1 MSQYTNLG
9 TSLKGR
15 LRNTRLPKSQGLL
28 PLFEAVI
35 NSIHAIEETTD
46 RFSKSSIQV
55 TVLRSSQIAL
65 KDETTDEDLTEAEI
79 VGFSISDNGV
89 GFNDENFTS
98 FKTLDSCYKEKK
110 GCRGVGRLLWL
121 KAFESVRVSSCFK
134 ESTGKVFKREF
145 DFAINGI
152 SDHSKVEVTKDHP
165 IQTTISLNN
174 FHAKFRK
181 HSPNSITTIAKV
193 LLEHCLWYFIRKSG
207 TPQIEIVDKDKNI
220 DLHNIYKEYQ
230 ISIDPAHIFDVKGE
244 SFNITHI
251 KLLTGLSK
259 KHKIAYSASGR
270 LVKEESL
277 DIPGL
282 SGTLEDDGRSFS
294 YMGFVSSRFFDE
306 MVRPE
311 RTGFDINENSHT
323 LFSDSEISFPEIR
336 EAIKIEVKDYL
347 CEYLYRNHQKLRERL
362 NVFVEKRSPKYR
374 PILRRVKIEELS
386 VSYSAS
392 DKDLDLALHKE
403 YAKLESELI
412 DEGHDLLCPA
422 NLDNV
427 DEYQS
432 KIHDYL
438 QKAED
443 IKKSDLA
450 RYVSHRRVILDL
462 LKLAVQKQSDGHYVR
477 ESLIHRLIMPMG
489 KDSTQILSQDCN
501 LWLIDERLA
510 FHHYMASDKTIR
522 SMPVSSAQETKEPD
536 IVALNIYDNPM
547 LFNDGDRLPLASITV
562 IEIKK
567 PMRNDVTPNTE
578 TDPISQ
584 SLDYLEKIRNGGAK
598 TLTGRPIPDSE
609 AIPGFCYVI
618 CDITKTVIK
627 CCNKASLLPTADK
640 MGFFGY
646 IPHYRAY
653 VEVLSYD
660 RLVNA
665 AEERNKA
672 FFDMLGF
679 PATE

>member
-1 MSQYTNLG
+1 MSQYTDLE
-9 TSLKGR
+9 TSLRGR

-28 PLFEAVI
+28 PLFEAVV
-35 NSIHAIEETTD
+35 NSIHAIEETANG
-46 RFSKSSIQV
+46 FGKSSIQV
-55 TVLRSSQIAL
+55 TVLRSHQKTL
-65 KDETTDEDLTEAEI
+65 KDAITDEDLAEAEI
-79 VGFSISDNGV
+79 VGFTVSDNGI
-89 GFNDENFTS
+89 GFNDENFSS
-98 FKTLDSCYKEKK
+98 FKTLDSCYKEEK

-121 KAFESVRVSSCFK
+121 KAFESVHISSYFK
-134 ESTGKVFKREF
+134 ESTGKIAKREF
-145 DFAINGI
+145 DFTTNGI
-152 SDHSKVEVTKDHP
+152 SKDSKTNIDDNQP

-174 FHAKFRK
+174 FLPRYRIHTPK
-181 HSPNSITTIAKV
+181 SIASIAKV

-207 TPQIEIVDKDKNI
+207 TPQIEIIDGDKNI
-220 DLHNIYKEYQ
+220 YLHDIYKEYQ
-230 ISIDPAHIFDVKGE
+230 ISIAPPHTFEVKGE

-251 KLLTGLSK
+251 KLLTKLSR
-259 KHKIAYSASGR
+259 KHQIAYSASGR

-282 SGTLEDDGRSFS
+282 SGALDDDGRPFA
-294 YMGFVSSRFFDE
+294 YVGFVSSKFFDE
-306 MVRPE
+306 TVRPE
-311 RTGFDINENSHT
+311 RTGFDINENAHT

-336 EAIKIEVKDYL
+336 EAIKDQIKDYL
-347 CEYLYRNHQKLRERL
+347 SEYLFRNHQKLRERL
-362 NVFVEKRSPKYR
+362 DVFVEKRSPKYR
-374 PILRRVKIEELS
+374 PILSRVKIEELS

-392 DKDLDLALHKE
+392 DKDLDLVLHKE

-412 DEGHDLLCPA
+412 DEGHDLLRPTNIENA
-422 NLDNV
+422 
-427 DEYQS
+427 DEYQI
-432 KIHDYL
+432 KVQDYL

-462 LKLAVQKQSDGHYVR
+462 LKLAVKKQDDGNYVR
-477 ESLIHRLIMPMG
+477 ESLIHKLIMPMG
-489 KDSTQILSQDCN
+489 KDSSQVLSQDCN

-510 FHHYMASDKTIR
+510 FHHYLASDKTIR
-522 SMPVSSAQETKEPD
+522 SMPVSGAQETNEPD
-536 IVALNIYDNPM
+536 IVSLNIYDNPM

-562 IEIKK
+562 IEIKR
-567 PMRNDVTPNTE
+567 PLRNDVVPNTD

-584 SLDYLEKIRNGGAK
+584 ALDYLEKIRSGGAK
-598 TLTGRPIPDSE
+598 TLSGRLIPDSN

-618 CDITKTVIK
+618 CDISKTVIK

-646 IPHYRAY
+646 IPHYKAY